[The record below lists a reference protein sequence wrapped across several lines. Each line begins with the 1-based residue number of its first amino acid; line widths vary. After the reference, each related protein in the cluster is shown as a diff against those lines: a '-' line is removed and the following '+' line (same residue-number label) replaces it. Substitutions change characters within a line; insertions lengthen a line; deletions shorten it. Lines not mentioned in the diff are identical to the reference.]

1 VTCGKKKMKKMKFQ
15 KSLNRV
21 LEVIL
26 VLLMSV
32 LVVDV
37 LWQVFSRYLLSSPSS
52 FTDELAGFL
61 LIWVGLLGAAYV
73 AGRQEH
79 LAIDILIQ
87 RSSPARQRN
96 LRFIIHTLI
105 LLFALGVM
113 VLGGANLVYSRFVLG
128 VKSAALQLPLGYVY
142 SILPISGAVIVYYE
156 ILHMIDLKKSK

>member
-1 VTCGKKKMKKMKFQ
+1 MIDRFQ
-15 KSLNRV
+15 HRFNRV
-21 LEVIL
+21 LELIL
-26 VLLMSV
+26 VILMSV

-73 AGRQEH
+73 AGRKEH

-87 RSSPARQRN
+87 RSPPARQRR
-96 LRFIIHTLI
+96 LLYIIHTLI
-105 LLFALGVM
+105 FLFALSVM
-113 VLGGANLVYSRFVLG
+113 VVGGVILMYTRFALQ

-142 SILPISGAVIVYYE
+142 IILPISGLIIMFYE
-156 ILHMIDLKKSK
+156 VLHITQLKKS